1 MTQNGT
7 PHNSGATANING
19 ILPIWA
25 YADAEHR
32 QPYNI
37 VPLLLQGA
45 NTLHIRDA
53 IAGAYGIIEKG
64 YGKIYH
70 RTRRLL
76 LKLQKQEIVTSER
89 KILFQG
95 WAETPSIWWRLTL
108 KHTNLIKQVQN
119 SNRQEKAQIPP
130 ANQAND
136 SEWYWARFPKR
147 ANPERITACKLLRNI
162 ETQKNHWLWQRES
175 KTAPLRP
182 ELTHILDCIKKPYE
196 RYISM
201 VQDTAIVLCPYGM
214 ETKLDQATL
223 QFLPY
228 KTRFT
233 AIDRQLNNL
242 DRYKALWEESKQYY
256 DEAVF
261 LTLTTA
267 PAKHQTLWHANRHF
281 AKAWNR
287 YMALLTKRNR
297 KAAKK
302 NGTYDDELSYR
313 PRYICVYE
321 FQKNGLLHCHAI
333 LFGID
338 KIANDRQI
346 SEDWDRC
353 GQGSITKQ
361 IPLKLRDNQ
370 WGWKHQNQRPP
381 DAAKDESP
389 ERYLKKYLE
398 KAIHG
403 HQDFELYWA
412 INKRFLSS
420 SRTLSPYP
428 QPRPRREH
436 QEDEPAGYI
445 KHPETGEEIPYYNEK
460 PPEPEPLTTKFWTY
474 VGTFRGGIVPDWL
487 LRKIQTRKPAA
498 AKHGDGE
505 LDTPGNTKRWWNAK
519 PKHPEDREETPNPQ
533 TKPPET
539 DTEDAYKKQ
548 LEIEREQR
556 RKRREELRKRKTQSK
571 QNPEP

>member
-1 MTQNGT
+1 MTANGT
-7 PHNSGATANING
+7 INNSGATANPNG
-19 ILPIWA
+19 IPPIWA

-32 QPYNI
+32 MPFDI
-37 VPLLLQGA
+37 APLLFKGA

-53 IAGAYGIIEKG
+53 VAGAHGIIEKG

-76 LKLQKQEIVTSER
+76 LQLQKQEIVTSER

-119 SNRQEKAQIPP
+119 SNRQEKAQIPH
-130 ANQAND
+130 ANEAKSPD
-136 SEWYWARFPKR
+136 WYWARFPKR

-175 KTAPLRP
+175 KTDPLRP

-196 RYISM
+196 RYIRM
-201 VQDTAIVLCPYGM
+201 VKDTAIVLCPYGM
-214 ETKLDQATL
+214 EDKLDQANL

-242 DRYKALWEESKQYY
+242 DRYKTLWEESKQYY
-256 DEAVF
+256 EEAVF

-287 YMALLTKRNR
+287 YMALLTKRNK
-297 KAAKK
+297 KAAEKD
-302 NGTYDDELSYR
+302 GTYDETISYR

-338 KIANDRQI
+338 RISSDYQI

-361 IPLKLRDNQ
+361 IPLKLRNNQ
-370 WGWKHQNQRPP
+370 WGWKHQNQKPH
-381 DAAKDESP
+381 DAADGESP

-403 HQDFELYWA
+403 HEDFELYWA
-412 INKRFLSS
+412 VNKRFLSS
-420 SRTLSPYP
+420 SRSLSPEP
-428 QPRPRREH
+428 QPRPRRER
-436 QEDEPAGYI
+436 EDTEPDGYLI
-445 KHPETGEEIPYYNEK
+445 DRETGEEIPYHNEK
-460 PPEPEPLTTKFWTY
+460 PPEPEPATTKFWTY
-474 VGTFRGGIVPDWL
+474 IGTFQGGIVPDWL

-498 AKHGDGE
+498 AKRLDRE
-505 LDTPGNTKRWWNAK
+505 LNTPGNTKRWWNAK
-519 PKHPEDREETPNPQ
+519 PKHRETTEETPIPQ
-533 TKPPET
+533 QT
-539 DTEDAYKKQ
+539 DDNEAYKKQ

-556 RKRREELRKRKTQSK
+556 RKRREELRKRQSLSK
-571 QNPEP
+571 QKPDT